1 MVMRHSPTFFRK
13 GFFLRSE
20 VTSKYF
26 IRTCF
31 RYSSNQRAS
40 TLSSEVSKMTSE
52 SLRSTSPRR
61 SPTPVPAGLQ
71 LPSGKEVSEILQQMS
86 CEISQSTTAEIVEIA
101 NAADSRSKL
110 RDLLP
115 VYFYSWLLQGPEA
128 VITHLLLHYFILW
141 RDCGELRRDRQ
152 VFEEHIER
160 LKGRVGELEEL
171 REPSPEIGR
180 LARQVQDLKM
190 KNEKL
195 QHSHDE
201 VSMFVC
207 LLFPHTSIEPVCM
220 AVLVCVCD
228 SSQYCVQ
235 SL

>member
-1 MVMRHSPTFFRK
+1 
-13 GFFLRSE
+13 
-20 VTSKYF
+20 
-26 IRTCF
+26 
-31 RYSSNQRAS
+31 
-40 TLSSEVSKMTSE
+40 MTSE
-52 SLRSTSPRR
+52 SLRSTSLRR
-61 SPTPVPAGLQ
+61 SPTPVAAGLQ

-160 LKGRVGELEEL
+160 LGRVGELEEI
-171 REPSPEIGR
+171 REPNPEIGR
-180 LARQVQDLKM
+180 LARQVQDLK
-190 KNEKL
+190 KKSEKL
-195 QHSHDE
+195 QNSYDE
-201 VSMFVC
+201 VSMLVC
-207 LLFPHTSIEPVCM
+207 LFPTFSHAIRM
-220 AVLVCVCD
+220 
-228 SSQYCVQ
+228 
-235 SL
+235 